1 MARGKRNHKA
11 RIAAEFATKRRRI
24 SILAKKAGAK
34 NCYALLNEDKYKPV
48 IPYLDIDG
56 IISPRELTVSRVLR
70 YIRKG
75 KVSNVYELIDGAAE
89 IIEFVVRDGSRLV
102 GVPLKDAELPE
113 KSNIGALVRGNL
125 VITPTGDTVIEK
137 GDKVVI
143 CLLHEAVQKVE
154 EFLFED
160 TQLI

>member
-1 MARGKRNHKA
+1 M
-11 RIAAEFATKRRRI
+11 
-24 SILAKKAGAK
+24 
-34 NCYALLNEDKYKPV
+34 LNEDKYKPV

-89 IIEFVVRDGSRLV
+89 IIEFVVRDGSRLI
-102 GVPLKDAELPE
+102 GVTLKEAKLPE
-113 KSNIGALVRGNL
+113 KSHIGALVRDDL
-125 VITPTGDTVIEK
+125 VITPTGDTVVEK

-143 CLLHEAVQKVE
+143 CLLHEEIRKVE

-160 TQLI
+160 TELI

>member
-1 MARGKRNHKA
+1 MK
-11 RIAAEFATKRRRI
+11 
-24 SILAKKAGAK
+24 
-34 NCYALLNEDKYKPV
+34 
-48 IPYLDIDG
+48 
-56 IISPRELTVSRVLR
+56 
-70 YIRKG
+70 
-75 KVSNVYELIDGAAE
+75 
-89 IIEFVVRDGSRLV
+89 DGSRLV
-102 GVPLKDAELPE
+102 GILLNEAELPK
-113 KSNIGALVRGNL
+113 KSNIGALVRDNL